1 MTSAQN
7 AGVMKK
13 FIGTH
18 LAADE
23 SRSIGLL
30 AAAAGLS
37 KSAFIRSLIQAAIR
51 SARRKGKEAA

>member
-1 MTSAQN
+1 
-7 AGVMKK
+7 MKK

-18 LAADE
+18 LEPDE
-23 SRSIGLL
+23 SRELGLL
-30 AAAAGLS
+30 AAASGLS